1 MPYKDPEK
9 RKSYAKE
16 KSATYYEK
24 NKELVK
30 VASATRS
37 RKFRADW
44 AAFKTT
50 LVCSVCGFAHPA
62 AMDFHHP
69 PGTKTHGV
77 HKLAQ
82 SASAKLLQIEIAKCI
97 VLCANCHRIHHHDEK
112 IAGRKK
118 RKKAI
123 NRAP

>member
-9 RKSYAKE
+9 RKIYAKVA
-16 KSATYYEK
+16 STTYYAK

-30 VASATRS
+30 ATSAIRS

-44 AAFKTT
+44 ALFKAT
-50 LVCSVCGFAHPA
+50 LFCSVCGFSHPA

-69 PGTKTHGV
+69 PGTKTHSV

-82 SASAKLLQIEIAKCI
+82 GASSKLLQIEISKCI
-97 VLCANCHRIHHHDEK
+97 VMCANCHRVHHHDEK

-123 NRAP
+123 GKAP